1 MSQSLT
7 RGRAAGDHEIS
18 LMGRTGIALALGV
31 GLAVLS
37 PAQTPPPRDLTQFS
51 LEDLMNVQVT
61 SVSKKEQKV
70 AKTGAAIF
78 VITQEDIRRS
88 GASTIPEVLRMVPGI
103 DVAQIDANTTA
114 ISIRGF
120 NDRLANKVLVLIDG
134 RTVYTP
140 TTSGVYWDQQD
151 VPLED
156 IERIEVIRGPGGTVW
171 GANAVNG
178 VINIITMSAKSTT
191 GGLIAAGGG
200 SQQTA
205 RGLAQYGAT
214 VGQTGAYRVFG
225 DYSNTGSL
233 TASDGSR
240 AADGWHMFHGGFRS
254 DWNISPSDSL
264 TVQGDLMN
272 TGEGQTIA
280 VTFANA
286 LPLQRTFNDSV
297 TVDSGNIL
305 GRWDHLSPSGSDT
318 SLQVYFDRY
327 ERHDEGVT
335 ETLNTLDLDFHKH
348 FAAGSRNDI
357 VWGAGY
363 RMTSDDHLPGYG
375 KTYVPLSRTNS
386 LFTAFFQDEI
396 RLMNNLWFTLGSK
409 LEHSA
414 YSGLQYEPSAQLVWT
429 VTARSTLWLSAARA
443 IVQTSR
449 EESDLRIDVSTFP
462 VPGGTFGLLQLTGN
476 PNLKPEEL
484 RDFEVGYR
492 AQVFPHFAVDI
503 ATFASFYRHSATT
516 TAGIPFFTTSEG
528 PPHLVIPLVF
538 SDIGSAQTYGAEV
551 FANWNVT
558 RRWRIAPGVSGIHL
572 TAHDPSTQPNL
583 LEKADSTPELQAQ
596 VRSVVNVTRNVDW
609 DATLSHTGHL
619 RDGGDGPVPAYT
631 RLDTRLEWR
640 FGEGLSLSLVG
651 QNLLTP
657 RHAEFHNAYELRRT
671 LVERSA
677 FAKITWRF

>member
-1 MSQSLT
+1 
-7 RGRAAGDHEIS
+7 
-18 LMGRTGIALALGV
+18 
-31 GLAVLS
+31 
-37 PAQTPPPRDLTQFS
+37 
-51 LEDLMNVQVT
+51 MNVQVT
-61 SVSKKEQKV
+61 SVSKKEQKL

-78 VITQEDIRRS
+78 VIAQEDIRHS

-178 VINIITMSAKSTT
+178 VINIITKSAKSTT
-191 GGLIAAGGG
+191 GGLITAGGG

-205 RGLAQYGAT
+205 RGLAQYGAKA
-214 VGQTGAYRVFG
+214 GQEGAYRVFG

-254 DWNISPSDSL
+254 DWDLSPRDTL
-264 TVQGDLMN
+264 TVQGDLMR

-280 VTFANA
+280 VVFADA
-286 LPLQRTFNDSV
+286 LPLQSTFNDSV
-297 TVDSGNIL
+297 TADSGDIL
-305 GRWDHLSPSGSDT
+305 ARWNHVSPNGSDT
-318 SLQVYFDRY
+318 SLQIYFDRY
-327 ERHDEGVT
+327 KRNDEGVT
-335 ETLNTLDLDFHKH
+335 ETLNTVDLDFHKH

-375 KTYVPLSRTNS
+375 KTYVPLARTNG
-386 LFTAFFQDEI
+386 LFTTFFQDEI
-396 RLMNNLWFTLGSK
+396 RLTNTLWLTLGSK
-409 LEHSA
+409 FEHNA
-414 YSGLQYEPSAQLVWT
+414 YSGFEYEPSAQLVWT
-429 VTARSTLWLSAARA
+429 TTPRSTLWLSAARA
-443 IVQTSR
+443 VVQISR
-449 EESDLRIDVSTFP
+449 EESDLRVDLSTYP
-462 VPGGTFGLLQLTGN
+462 LPGGNFGLVQVTGN
-476 PNLKPEEL
+476 PNLRPEEL
-484 RDFEVGYR
+484 RDLEAGYR
-492 AQVFPHFAVDI
+492 AQVSPRFALDI
-503 ATFASFYRHSATT
+503 ATFASFYRNSTT
-516 TAGIPFFTTSEG
+516 TVEGVPFFTTSQG
-528 PPHLVIPLVF
+528 PPHLVIPLIF
-538 SDIGSAQTYGAEV
+538 SDIASAQTYGAEV

-558 RRWRIAPGVSGIHL
+558 RRWRVAPGLSGIHL
-572 TAHDPSTQPNL
+572 TTHDPSDQPHVTEN
-583 LEKADSTPELQAQ
+583 ADSTPELQAQ
-596 VRSVVNVTRNVDW
+596 LRSFVNVTRNLDW
-609 DATLSHTGHL
+609 DATLSHTGRL

-640 FGEGLSLSLVG
+640 LGEGVSLSVVG

-671 LVERSA
+671 LVERSI